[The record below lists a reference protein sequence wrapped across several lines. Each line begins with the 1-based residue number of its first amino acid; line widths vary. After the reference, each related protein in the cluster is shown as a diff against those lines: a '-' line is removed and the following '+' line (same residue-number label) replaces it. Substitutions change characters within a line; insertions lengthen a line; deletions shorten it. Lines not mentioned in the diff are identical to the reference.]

1 MVFTE
6 EEKCDISGWLATTT
20 RYNYVVTQIN
30 CIMVSG
36 PSLSDSGE
44 KQCGNY
50 ITQVVVHDGDD
61 KLCRFRF

>member
-50 ITQVVVHDGDD
+50 IT
-61 KLCRFRF
+61 